1 MGAILYQTAASFFAS
16 LCFAVLFQV
25 RGRNLVCAA
34 AAGGV
39 CWLVYAVS
47 GAELGEL
54 PAYFLAAVA
63 TTIYAEFFARVLRT
77 PAIVYL
83 ATGVIPLVPGGGIYR
98 TMLFCIRGAPEEALS
113 ACINTIGIAG
123 AMAMGIVIV
132 SSFVRMLSHQQ
143 IIKFQGGSSHA
154 ISRK

>member
-1 MGAILYQTAASFFAS
+1 MASFFAS
-16 LCFAVLFQV
+16 LCFAILFQV
-25 RGRNLVCAA
+25 RGRNLICAA
-34 AAGGV
+34 VAGGV
-39 CWLVYAVS
+39 CWLVYAVAGLIVS
-47 GAELGEL
+47 DI

-63 TTIYAEFFARVLRT
+63 TTIYAELLARILRT

-83 ATGVIPLVPGGGIYR
+83 AVGVIPLVPGGGIYR
-98 TMLFCIRGAPEEALS
+98 TMLFCIRGTPEAALS

-143 IIKFQGGSSHA
+143 TIKLQGGTLHA